1 MDTRQALVTAF
12 GLLLLAAVLLSP
24 VACTMRRHAL
34 IAEAIKDGADPISA
48 RCGID
53 PDNMS
58 HAVCIAT
65 AMRSKP

>member
-12 GLLLLAAVLLSP
+12 GLLLLAAIVFSP

-34 IAEAIKDGADPISA
+34 IAEAIQGGADPIA
-48 RCGID
+48 VRCAID
-53 PDNMS
+53 PNDMRD
-58 HAVCIAT
+58 AICMAA